1 MLTMALR
8 NVSEK
13 IDQTKCMEM
22 ALIHDIGEGLVG
34 DYTPY
39 CDITYLFFKEE
50 NNKSLKKNLQQ

>member
-1 MLTMALR
+1 MESVADHSCRIAMLTMALR

-34 DYTPY
+34 DFTPY
-39 CDITYLFFKEE
+39 CEITYF
-50 NNKSLKKNLQQ
+50 